1 MVEIATFFEEPLPV
15 RGRIGLKHHTGIVII
30 ITTTTTIITS
40 RSIPG
45 GARCDS
51 Y

>member
-15 RGRIGLKHHTGIVII
+15 RGRIGLKHHTGIVIAN
-30 ITTTTTIITS
+30 
-40 RSIPG
+40 RFVPG